1 LAGGEKSI
9 NMPWLGLLSL
19 SVVYENPHKNR
30 KISKTPTNMMKK
42 NLKNPKKN
50 IQNPTKKQIQNLKK
64 NKQK

>member
-30 KISKTPTNMMKK
+30 KSSKTPTNMMKK
-42 NLKNPKKN
+42 NFKNPKKN
-50 IQNPTKKQIQNLKK
+50 IQNPKK
-64 NKQK
+64 NTNTKSKKK